1 MEAMLKEEEA
11 IEEGRVKKNLKKK
24 RSSVWRRTGAPGPH
38 WGARTVA
45 RHTLALWGRPWAPP
59 GPHSAAKIQIREFRV
74 STPYISFLTP
84 PSLSPSPICTKI
96 RWLCQASLKISQ
108 TYSSH
113 FHFHDISTQIFHI
126 FFFISI
132 SSSIFT
138 TLLLHFIPPH
148 HSHFLGRF
156 WAKFLSS
163 FHERLSSWCF
173 GGVKMVNCFNSLHRG
188 VSLVPCS
195 FIVYLGYVVA
205 IPCVFWVETW
215 FYLSI
220 CYGLIS
226 YVLDTMFVC
235 QMLCISLFPM

>member
-1 MEAMLKEEEA
+1 MISLAPLQVGGA
-11 IEEGRVKKNLKKK
+11 LGVPLGAAPHGR
-24 RSSVWRRTGAPGPH
+24 H
-38 WGARTVA
+38 F
-45 RHTLALWGRPWAPP
+45 
-59 GPHSAAKIQIREFRV
+59 AAKIQIRKIRV
-74 STPYISFLTP
+74 STPYISLLTP
-84 PSLSPSPICTKI
+84 PNLSPSPICMKI
-96 RWLCQASLKISQ
+96 RWLCQGSLKISQ
-108 TYSSH
+108 THSSH
-113 FHFHDISTQIFHI
+113 FNFDDISPQIFHI

-132 SSSIFT
+132 PSSIFT
-138 TLLLHFIPPH
+138 YLLLHLTSSH
-148 HSHFLGRF
+148 DNHFLGRF

-163 FHERLSSWCF
+163 FHEWLRSWCF
-173 GGVKMVNCFNSLHRG
+173 GGVKMVNWFNRLHRG

-205 IPCVFWVETW
+205 IPFVFWVETW